1 MRSDETLTNTNL
13 GWDVEAV
20 SLLSIELGGV
30 QDDGDLALQ
39 DHEDHRV
46 LVCAAHT
53 LGAVTLDPNNNLSN
67 TRRTNNVE
75 QQT

>member
-1 MRSDETLTNTNL
+1 M
-13 GWDVEAV
+13 
-20 SLLSIELGGV
+20 